1 MQNIKKTLNVRK
13 ANGMPAAPE
22 TQTINHKAILNK
34 DLKIYKI
41 KMSPKEFGIRSK
53 GRLQMPNI

>member
-1 MQNIKKTLNVRK
+1 MQSIKKTLNVK
-13 ANGMPAAPE
+13 NANGMPAAPE